1 MPLKPLLL
9 RLHRW
14 ISITFA
20 LPLVVVVVTGLIL
33 AFEPATESGR
43 PSVPVDEARIQ
54 QLLKTADPAGTATSL
69 ALRGRDNTLA
79 VGTPRQSAEIDLAT
93 GQVKTDGPSTLNAL
107 YRWARPVHEHLV
119 YDAGWLVFA
128 STVALIVVS
137 VIGVLMGWPRFRN
150 TLGGWHAGSAWVLL
164 PLVILSPVTGLMLS
178 LGLGNSGGFGGPGG
192 AGSGGRVT
200 LSEAVTMIAR
210 QHDIADLAQIRGR
223 GGRLMAR
230 VVVGSTPANYTISKA
245 GLQPLQTNWPRS
257 LHEGTWNTVWGPAAN
272 AVVALLFIVLIATGG
287 TIWARRTWK
296 QRQIRAKKK
305 SLDRQTGT
313 LSATGTGA

>member
-1 MPLKPLLL
+1 MLLKPILL

-14 ISITFA
+14 ISFTFA
-20 LPLVVVVVTGLIL
+20 LPLLVVVVTGLIL

-43 PSVPVDEARIQ
+43 PSVTVDEARIQ

-69 ALRGRDNTLA
+69 ALRGRDDTLA
-79 VGTPRQSAEIDLAT
+79 VGTPRQGVEVDLAT
-93 GQVKTDGPSTLNAL
+93 GEVKSAGPSTLNAL
-107 YRWARPVHEHLV
+107 YSWARPMHEHLI

-150 TLGGWHAGSAWVLL
+150 TLGGWHSGSAWVLL

-192 AGSGGRVT
+192 GAGGRVT
-200 LSEAVTMIAR
+200 LSEAVAMIAR
-210 QHDIADLAQIRGR
+210 QHDVADLTQIRGR

-230 VVVGSTPANYTISKA
+230 VVVGSTPVNYTISKA

-257 LHEGTWNTVWGPAAN
+257 LHEGTWNTVWGPLAN
-272 AVVALLFIVLIATGG
+272 AVVAVLFIVLIATGG

-305 SLDRQTGT
+305 TLDLQTSST
-313 LSATGTGA
+313 

>member
-14 ISITFA
+14 ISFTFA
-20 LPLVVVVVTGLIL
+20 LPLIVVVVTGLIL

-43 PSVPVDEARIQ
+43 PAVPFDEARLQ
-54 QLLKTADPAGTATSL
+54 QLLKTADPAGTATSM

-79 VGTPRQSAEIDLAT
+79 VGTPRQSVEVDLAT
-93 GQVKTDGPSTLNAL
+93 GQVKTGGPSTLSAL
-107 YRWARPVHEHLV
+107 YRWARPMHEHLI

-178 LGLGNSGGFGGPGG
+178 LGLGNAGGFAGPGAG
-192 AGSGGRVT
+192 AAGGRVT
-200 LSEAVTMIAR
+200 LSEAVTLVAR
-210 QHDIADLAQIRGR
+210 QHDLADLTQIRGR

-230 VVVGSTPANYTISKA
+230 VVVGTTPVNYMISKE
-245 GLQPLQTNWPRS
+245 GLQPLRTNWSRS
-257 LHEGTWNTVWGPAAN
+257 LHEGTWNTVWGPLGN
-272 AVVALLFIVLIATGG
+272 VVVSIVFLVLIGTGA

-296 QRQIRAKKK
+296 QRQIRARKK
-305 SLDRQTGT
+305 SLALQQASGT
-313 LSATGTGA
+313 